1 MPSPT
6 IHPPSASLLGQPNE
20 VLHMIVGHLP
30 NPYDYTSLVKYVDE
44 KGITR
49 DVSQYLVLAHV
60 CKRLRTVVQEAD
72 LWHDPEFCFS
82 NLLAEREER
91 EEGEGGGGEGEGEG
105 DGDGDGDFPVEMDTK
120 AIRIA
125 GLVKTLFDDEG
136 WVNCFKKKK
145 SWKFVTVESLI
156 AVVISASWFLESVRL
171 SWEDECEVMPSLM
184 SLSRCRRLKQLE
196 TTFTPRT
203 PPPRRSELDLA
214 LIQGYLPNL
223 RKLSIGIDTS
233 YRGSLQG
240 LRKLTHLSLQ
250 YCNGRSIPDA
260 GQLLPVASRSTLRS
274 LTIDHV
280 DPSASLDLFSNLTC
294 LSIRRITAQVLTTLR
309 NLANVKLQTLRIE
322 VWLCE
327 EIESLM
333 DLEESQCLTKLK
345 QLHLRC
351 LCFEVVEAAVGMPR
365 ISRALMRVFGISHFQ
380 TVEHLKLQGG
390 FDLTWCPTL
399 ASLKRL
405 KCFQLGITKHAIGCT
420 FGEQFY
426 ELGAKS
432 PEEQNLERR
441 FFANVTDT
449 KGLTAML
456 QTEFKFVPKLKI
468 WYTGYPNQGRY
479 DFEMYFPMEYW
490 SCLCGKD

>member
-1 MPSPT
+1 MPSSRV
-6 IHPPSASLLGQPNE
+6 HPPPVSLLDQPNE
-20 VLHMIVGHLP
+20 VLHMIVGYLP
-30 NPYDYTSLVKYVDE
+30 NPYDYSSFVKYVDE

-91 EEGEGGGGEGEGEG
+91 EG
-105 DGDGDGDFPVEMDTK
+105 DGDSPVEMDTK

-145 SWKFVTVESLI
+145 CWKFVTVESLI
-156 AVVISASWFLESVRL
+156 AVVISASSFLESVQL
-171 SWEDECEVMPSLM
+171 SWEDQCEVMPSLM
-184 SLSRCRRLKQLE
+184 SLSRCRHLQQLE
-196 TTFTPRT
+196 TTFIPRT

-240 LRKLTHLSLQ
+240 LRNLTHLSLQ
-250 YCNGRSIPDA
+250 YCNGLDILGA

-280 DPSASLDLFSNLTC
+280 DPSARLDLFSNLTC
-294 LSIRRITAQVLTTLR
+294 LSIGRVSEEVLTTLR
-309 NLANVKLQTLRIE
+309 NLATVKLQTLRIQ
-322 VWLCE
+322 VWCYD

-333 DLEESQCLTKLK
+333 DLEESQCLTALK
-345 QLHLRC
+345 QLHLMC
-351 LCFEVVEAAVGMPR
+351 VCFDVVKAADVMPR
-365 ISRALMRVFGISHFQ
+365 ISRALMQVFGISHFQ
-380 TVEHLKLQGG
+380 TVEHLKLEGG

-405 KCFQLGITKHAIGCT
+405 KCFQLGITKRAIGCT

-432 PEEQNLERR
+432 PEEENLERMV
-441 FFANVTDT
+441 FANVTDT

-468 WYTGYPNQGRY
+468 WYTGYPNQGPY
-479 DFEMYFPMEYW
+479 DFEMYFPMEDW